1 MGCLRFTFGVWMHRW
16 HCNASEVQQME
27 SQLAGGEG
35 GCVAEIP
42 LQVEKPLP
50 GEVSPRG
57 LCSPPDLEWKLN
69 LNEGCYFFLLI
80 LTPLQHP
87 PPPTL
92 DRVLENLRSFLKRS
106 QFSLL
111 FFFLKIPNRVVPVT
125 SILVY
130 LALNNSY
137 TP

>member
-57 LCSPPDLEWKLN
+57 LCSPPDLVEAELKRR
-69 LNEGCYFFLLI
+69 LL
-80 LTPLQHP
+80 LFSSYSHSPTTP

>member
-87 PPPTL
+87 PPHFGPCL
-92 DRVLENLRSFLKRS
+92 GEFEVFSQKEPIFSFI
-106 QFSLL
+106 
-111 FFFLKIPNRVVPVT
+111 FFPKNTKQGSPSNQHSGIFGFK
-125 SILVY
+125 
-130 LALNNSY
+130 
-137 TP
+137 